1 MHLIC
6 VRVDGQKSGCRCRS
20 LICKRLILLFI
31 FAGCEC
37 PILCPP
43 TRSRFSL
50 VLLSGNIVRHG
61 ILNLNKN
68 TCYAWRKQF
77 GDMISD
83 DVKRIKALE
92 TENARLKTF
101 DSGYFFVPVRRPICS
116 LPP

>member
-1 MHLIC
+1 MLRNI
-6 VRVDGQKSGCRCRS
+6 RIMYIMLNEERRRAMRS
-20 LICKRLILLFI
+20 LPRTH
-31 FAGCEC
+31 FAMMR
-37 PILCPP
+37 PASH
-43 TRSRFSL
+43 RSRFSL

-83 DVKRIKALE
+83 DVKRLKALE